1 MPSDPIA
8 DKPLYPSDNAYG
20 IPNLR
25 HTPLTAVP
33 DWLIPYRTRIRPQQS
48 VEGGA
53 VHFFLFDA
61 IFESVWNCPSK
72 SGRYL
77 QKFKNVLSPDF
88 SLNPEM
94 PLALQ
99 IYNVYRNRWLA
110 ADWQLKGY
118 KVIPSVGWSNAASYE
133 FCFLGLPQ
141 NTVVA
146 LTTLGS
152 RRQKQVFL
160 HGFDAMIECLNP
172 SFVLCYGK
180 PFPEMERVALKI
192 YPNRWDGIR
201 QAKVGQ
207 DG

>member
-8 DKPLYPSDNAYG
+8 DKPLYPSDNLYG

-33 DWLIPYRTRIRPQQS
+33 DWLIPYRTRVRPHQL

-61 IFESVWNCPSK
+61 IFESIWTCPSK
-72 SGRYL
+72 SERYL
-77 QKFKNVLSPDF
+77 QRFKTVLSPDF
-88 SLNPEM
+88 SLSAEM

-99 IYNVYRNRWLA
+99 IYNVYRNRWCA
-110 ADWQLKGY
+110 ANWQRQGY
-118 KVIPSVGWSNAASYE
+118 SVIPSVGWSNEASYE
-133 FCFLGLPQ
+133 FCFSGIPQ
-141 NTVVA
+141 NAVVA

-152 RRQKQVFL
+152 RRQKKAFL
-160 HGFDAMIECLNP
+160 HGFDAMIEHIQP
-172 SFVLCYGK
+172 SLVLVYGQ
-180 PFPEMERVALKI
+180 PFAEMERTPIKV

-201 QAKVGQ
+201 QAKAER

>member
-8 DKPLYPSDNAYG
+8 DKALYSSDNLYG

-25 HTPLTAVP
+25 HTSLSAVP

-48 VEGGA
+48 VEAGA

-77 QKFKNVLSPDF
+77 QRFKTLLSPDF

-99 IYNVYRNRWLA
+99 IYNVYRNRWCA
-110 ADWQLKGY
+110 VNWQRQGY
-118 KVIPSVGWSNAASYE
+118 TVIPSIGWSKPASYE
-133 FCFLGLPQ
+133 FCFLGIPQ

-160 HGFDAMIECLNP
+160 HGFDAMIERLNP
-172 SFVLCYGK
+172 SLVLVYGK
-180 PFPEMERVALKI
+180 PFPEMERVTLKL
-192 YPNRWDGIR
+192 YPNRWEGIR
-201 QAKVGQ
+201 QAKAGQ